1 MARISGGQFD
11 FEDSLISDKMHE
23 LASEGIINVE
33 IIERRRADMPNEAI
47 YLITPTLKNVKALV
61 KDFQN
66 ENQPKYSAAQI
77 CFTESCHDDIFKIL
91 EKIPNQFVKDL
102 KEVNMSFV
110 PIESQVYSLEKANA
124 FQWHYNQQYQSN
136 ENRPK
141 TKEEQEKM
149 AEQLATLCSSLG
161 ECPAIRYE
169 AEACEEFSN
178 MVKEKLE
185 LYKNNDQL
193 GPNSDKSKSTLL
205 ILDRKFD
212 IVSPILHE
220 FTFQAMV
227 YDLLP
232 ITNNVYTYEDTN
244 SEGLTS
250 KKQIILDENN
260 QIWEELRHAFIAKV
274 KGLLDARL
282 DEALNL
288 EKETKSAQRLRE
300 KIGKGAK
307 LLDAKKNLAPFYN
320 LAQHCIDRWDKLK
333 VEIEQDL
340 AVGEKTDNNEK
351 SLAKIFLDEGLSYK
365 DKVRVILLFIL
376 RNGPQTNEWY
386 LSALNTHAN
395 VPENEQNMVRNLQL
409 MDIDLYGEEDSKN
422 KGALPVQKN
431 WESDNAYR
439 RWTPELKDLVKA
451 CIDGRLD
458 PKKYPALGGQQLQA
472 TADSSSKRYGLK
484 SNGGPTNQ
492 ANKSRVIV
500 FVMGGICYSECR
512 VAYEVTQEKRNFEV
526 IIGSSQIFTPEEF
539 LNEVKTL
546 TDPIPEEES
555 CVIEIE
561 DMPRRNTTTA
571 IDETATTCNFLNPI
585 LHSIE
590 KRFSRLRKVRLPRVH
605 FSIRPGR
612 SHREHDRVPA
622 EELDKLEP
630 V

>member
-1 MARISGGQFD
+1 MVLRTQIKAKIIDEVIRSGQTSEKYKNRPD
-11 FEDSLISDKMHE
+11 NLKWRVLVVDSLTLKIVSSVIKMHE

-77 CFTESCHDDIFKIL
+77 CFTESCHDDIFKKL

-110 PIESQVYSLEKANA
+110 PIESQVYSLEKTNA

-149 AEQLATLCSSLG
+149 AEQLATLCSTLG

-169 AEACEEFSN
+169 AEEKACEEFSN

-232 ITNNVYTYEDTN
+232 IENNVYTYEDTN

-260 QIWEELRHAFIAKV
+260 QIWEELRHAFIADV
-274 KGLLDARL
+274 KGKLDEKL
-282 DEALNL
+282 KEALNL

-340 AVGEKTDNNEK
+340 AVGEKTDNNSK
-351 SLAKIFLDEGLSYK
+351 SLQKIFVDTDLSYK
-365 DKVRVILLFIL
+365 DKVRVILLYIL
-376 RNGPQTNEWY
+376 RNGPQTKEWY
-386 LSALNTHAN
+386 ESALNTHAN

-409 MDIDLYGEEDSKN
+409 MDIDLYDEEDSK
-422 KGALPVQKN
+422 
-431 WESDNAYR
+431 S
-439 RWTPELKDLVKA
+439 
-451 CIDGRLD
+451 
-458 PKKYPALGGQQLQA
+458 KYSTRA
-472 TADSSSKRYGLK
+472 
-484 SNGGPTNQ
+484 
-492 ANKSRVIV
+492 
-500 FVMGGICYSECR
+500 
-512 VAYEVTQEKRNFEV
+512 
-526 IIGSSQIFTPEEF
+526 IIT
-539 LNEVKTL
+539 
-546 TDPIPEEES
+546 
-555 CVIEIE
+555 
-561 DMPRRNTTTA
+561 
-571 IDETATTCNFLNPI
+571 
-585 LHSIE
+585 
-590 KRFSRLRKVRLPRVH
+590 
-605 FSIRPGR
+605 R
-612 SHREHDRVPA
+612 S
-622 EELDKLEP
+622 
-630 V
+630 